1 MNRMFLP
8 TTVVAMLICS
18 ALATPLHAEPSVV
31 GLWEQSDEHGRV
43 QAWFNF
49 FEKNGVYV
57 GAIAKAF
64 PAPGEKS
71 EDVCTKCPG
80 DQKDAPLIGLV
91 IVNGM
96 QREGLSY
103 ENGTI
108 LDPRDGSVYRAA
120 MELSRDG
127 RRLTVRGYLG
137 VKLLGQSQVW
147 RRLPDNAMQPT
158 GSLPNASKRPSGAA
172 TKPE

>member
-8 TTVVAMLICS
+8 ATVVATLICS
-18 ALATPLHAEPSVV
+18 VVATPLRAEPSVV

-49 FEKNGVYV
+49 FEKNGVYI

-64 PAPGEKS
+64 PAPGETS
-71 EDVCTKCPG
+71 ENVCTKCPG
-80 DQKDAPLIGLV
+80 DQKDAPFVGLV

-96 QREGLSY
+96 QRKGLTY

-120 MELSRDG
+120 MDLSPDG
-127 RRLTVRGYLG
+127 QKLTVRGYLG
-137 VKLLGQSQVW
+137 IKLLGQSQIW

-158 GSLPNASKRPSGAA
+158 GRLPDVNKRR
-172 TKPE
+172 

>member
-1 MNRMFLP
+1 MNRIFLP
-8 TTVVAMLICS
+8 ATVVAMLICS

-31 GLWEQSDEHGRV
+31 GLWEQSDGRGRV

-49 FEKNGVYV
+49 FEKNGLYF

-64 PAPGEKS
+64 PAPDEES
-71 EDVCTKCPG
+71 EEVCTKCRG
-80 DQKDAPLIGLV
+80 DQKDAPMIGLV

-96 QREGLSY
+96 QRKGLSY
-103 ENGTI
+103 QNGTI
-108 LDPRDGSVYRAA
+108 LDPRDGSVYRAL
-120 MELSRDG
+120 MELSPDG
-127 RRLTVRGYLG
+127 QKLTVRGFLG
-137 VKLLGQSQVW
+137 IELLGQSQVW